1 MIQRA
6 PSTTEKRKCEREYEE
21 QEAMKTKL
29 LKIVEMGEKVKKN
42 SIFVPNVAFTRLGE
56 IKKSDFGWLEIRF
69 RFYISLKDIY
79 RENIRHNYLIIQGIR
94 ILLISCRSQTNGG
107 VLWVQFT
114 FTFTAINV
122 GYSFSKIYFK
132 KSQSV
137 LLKKVSVVHYTSLHY
152 NRFIESVESHFI
164 VIECLQ
170 SNNNQ
175 EK

>member
-29 LKIVEMGEKVKKN
+29 LKIVELGERVKKN

-94 ILLISCRSQTNGG
+94 ILLINCNKPMG
-107 VLWVQFT
+107 VSH
-114 FTFTAINV
+114 
-122 GYSFSKIYFK
+122 GYS
-132 KSQSV
+132 
-137 LLKKVSVVHYTSLHY
+137 L
-152 NRFIESVESHFI
+152 RFCHFNHGDFVISHK
-164 VIECLQ
+164 CWLQ
-170 SNNNQ
+170 F
-175 EK
+175 